1 MPQPADKNFFVVT
14 AQNATE
20 TLGQGLK
27 KAADFHLPAVQQQ
40 TDGTLFW
47 KITNGNPDRGM
58 PSFSR
63 LPELQR
69 WQIVLHLRT
78 LASPPAEA
86 GRETK
91 PDSREAPH
99 DKSPTNGQ
107 PDKNK

>member
-1 MPQPADKNFFVVT
+1 
-14 AQNATE
+14 
-20 TLGQGLK
+20 
-27 KAADFHLPAVQQQ
+27 
-40 TDGTLFW
+40 
-47 KITNGNPDRGM
+47 M

-86 GRETK
+86 GKETK
-91 PDSREAPH
+91 PDSREAPN